1 MTYPNVSKTIARF
14 RIAGT
19 ITSIKEFVS
28 VASGKKSLQVIISDG
43 TNSYRADVYDEALYL
58 ETLRRAPGGFNAIIL
73 GRLSGKVNDKGYFN
87 YTLFA
92 DEIVPANPTR
102 LPSPT
107 PQPQA
112 PPPAPASTMADED
125 IPF

>member
-1 MTYPNVSKTIARF
+1 MNTSKTIARF

-19 ITSIKEFVS
+19 VTSIKEFVS

-43 TNSYRADVYDEALYL
+43 SNALRADVYDEALYH
-58 ETLRRAPGGFNAIIL
+58 ETARRSAGFNAIIT
-73 GRLSGKVNDKGYFN
+73 GRIVGKVNDRGYFN

-92 DEIVPANPTR
+92 DEIMAGYAQSPHTSTPT
-102 LPSPT
+102 T
-107 PQPQA
+107 PQQ
-112 PPPAPASTMADED
+112 PAPAPAPSTMADED